1 MQIELTSLDATRRL
15 GVALGCALPERAI
28 VLCPGEMGSGKTTLI
43 KSICEGL
50 GVRRETVISPTYMLV
65 NIYRGLRPVYHVDL
79 FRLSRV
85 EELLEMDRC
94 DWINSEGPTLIEWP
108 EIAIPLLAG
117 ETFLTARMSLVT
129 GADNHRLLSLAG
141 DAEAFQ
147 AVFTTLDGATPA
159 PARKPVGTPG
169 GLRDKLQRH

>member
-108 EIAIPLLAG
+108 EIAMPLLAG
-117 ETFLTARMSLVT
+117 ETALTAHMSLVT
-129 GADNHRLLSLAG
+129 GADNHRMLALAG